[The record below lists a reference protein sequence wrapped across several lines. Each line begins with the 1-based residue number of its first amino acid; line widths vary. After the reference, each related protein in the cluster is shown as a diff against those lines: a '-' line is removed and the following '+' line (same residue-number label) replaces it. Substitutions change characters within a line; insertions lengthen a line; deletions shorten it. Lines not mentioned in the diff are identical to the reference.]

1 MEKEQNKLLQGILDK
16 LNEIAVILINKKKE
30 RKTPQKIQE
39 VKIWDLEEKLTQM
52 EAVEGSIDDIL
63 ATYIRYKMEFSKTF
77 LKPTDSQSLTS
88 LYKRFGRIAKEI
100 SEIKGINNS
109 MLQEAMSSLVEKDKR
124 EKNSVGWTLETVLK
138 QFQK

>member
-63 ATYIRYKMEFSKTF
+63 ATYIRYKMEYSKTF
-77 LKPTDSQSLTS
+77 LKPTDSQALTA
-88 LYKRFGRIAKEI
+88 L
-100 SEIKGINNS
+100 
-109 MLQEAMSSLVEKDKR
+109 LKD
-124 EKNSVGWTLETVLK
+124 LEE
-138 QFQK
+138 